1 MTITIQEQTFGF
13 EMEFYGVTRKVAA
26 EAIQTVVGGYVT
38 EFVMHGRMCWQVVS
52 DDGRKWK
59 VGHDSSVHPGAR
71 GGDQCEFVSPIC
83 KYDDLEKI
91 QEIIRALRVAGA
103 GVNDSC
109 GIHVHVGADLHD
121 AKSLKNLVNIMY
133 SKQDILYRALKMHPS
148 RAMKWA
154 RKIGPGMLDR
164 FKKKPAGLSDIGRAW
179 YNGDPSYHQ
188 TKYDSSRY
196 HGLNLHSVFFTGT
209 VEFRLFNSTTHAG
222 RAKAYIQFCLAVS
235 ALAINSK
242 SSRSTVTT
250 STNEKYTFRTWLL
263 RLGLNGDEF
272 KTCRHHM
279 LANLDGNSAWRN
291 AQ

>member
-1 MTITIQEQTFGF
+1 MVAIQEQNFGF
-13 EMEFYGVTRKVAA
+13 EMEFYGLTRQKAA
-26 EAIQTVVGGYVT
+26 ELVREVVGGSVHASSYKNYK
-38 EFVMHGRMCWQVVS
+38 VVAP
-52 DDGRKWK
+52 DGRSWK
-59 VGHDSSVHPGAR
+59 IVYDGSIRNTR
-71 GGDQCEFVSPIC
+71 GEQCEFNTPIC
-83 KYDDLEKI
+83 TYADIENI
-91 QEIIRALRVAGA
+91 QEIIRKFREAGA

-109 GIHVHVGADLHD
+109 GIHVHVGAELHT
-121 AKSLKNLVNIMY
+121 AKSLKNIVNIMY

-148 RAMKWA
+148 RAEKWA
-154 RKIGPGMLDR
+154 KKIKPSTLDR
-164 FKKKPAGLSDIGRAW
+164 FKGKFGTVSEIGRAW
-179 YNGDPSYHQ
+179 YNGDPAAHQ

-242 SSRSTVTT
+242 SSRSAVTE

-263 RLGLNGDEF
+263 RLGLNGEEF
-272 KTCRHHM
+272 KTCRTHM
-279 LANLDGNSAWRN
+279 LANLEGDIAWRN